1 VLAMT
6 TMTEEKSWVSSR
18 YSPEDALDRV
28 QLLQKI
34 WGDSEPIAR
43 AFQDW
48 HCHMGPGGPAIAAI
62 AREPETGQLIGQA
75 VTVPIRMSVA
85 DRPRTAGLSLGPVT
99 DPAHQDRD
107 MLVDL
112 LREACTFSAEDGIAF
127 SYAFPDNL
135 SHSTFVHKAGFKDIG
150 SVPLLIRPLNP
161 ERLALKTTH
170 GLVLK
175 RTSSFVRRIWR
186 TSPAASPR
194 ESPPDLE
201 IAQIGFFDDS
211 FDVFWE
217 RVRHR
222 FPIMVVRDPA
232 YLNWRFADV
241 PTRVYTTFA
250 ARSDGQVRG
259 FAVLR
264 VAPFGRFS
272 AGMIVDLVVEASA
285 EGRAAGR
292 VLVDRAYSYFGD
304 LDVDIIASLAPRHT
318 DEFRLLRSRGF
329 WVCPKFLQPQPFRL
343 VVRCYDEGG
352 STSHL
357 AHDLP
362 NWFVTLGD
370 SDVV

>member
-1 VLAMT
+1 MT
-6 TMTEEKSWVSSR
+6 TVTEEKNWVSSR

-28 QLLQKI
+28 QLLRKI

-48 HCHMGPGGPAIAAI
+48 HCHLGPAGPAIAAI
-62 AREPETGQLIGQA
+62 ARAPGTGQLIGQA
-75 VTVPIRMSVA
+75 VTVPVRMSVA
-85 DRPRTAGLSLGPVT
+85 DRPLTAGLSLGPVT
-99 DPAHQDRD
+99 DPAYPDRG
-107 MLVDL
+107 MLVGL
-112 LREACTFSAEDGIAF
+112 LREACALSAEDGIAF

-135 SHSTFVHKAGFKDIG
+135 SHSAFVHEAGFNDIG
-150 SVPLLIRPLNP
+150 WVPLLIRPLNP
-161 ERLALKTTH
+161 ERLAMKTTH
-170 GLVLK
+170 SLVLK

-186 TSPAASPR
+186 TSPAASPQ

-222 FPIMVVRDPA
+222 YPIMVIRDPA

-241 PTRVYTTFA
+241 PTKVYTTFA
-250 ARSDGQVRG
+250 ARSDGKVRG

-292 VLVDRAYSYFGD
+292 ALVDRAHSHFSD

-329 WVCPKFLQPQPFRL
+329 YVCPKFLQPQPFRL
-343 VVRCYDEGG
+343 VVRCHDETG
-352 STSHL
+352 STSRL
-357 AHDLP
+357 VHDP
-362 NWFVTLGD
+362 ANWFVTLGD
-370 SDVV
+370 SDVL